1 MQNNL
6 LVFILK
12 TIKIPKTLFSI
23 SILIASLGAISTL
36 TIPFF
41 TGKLVDTFSLE
52 NISLKLIFFLISLF
66 MITGLLN
73 GVGNYLMGVVGEK
86 INYSLRT
93 IFFEKI
99 VKLKTIFFD
108 ENDTGQLISR
118 VVDDTTIIN
127 SFLSSKLPNVFP
139 SILTFIG
146 SLILLMVID
155 YQMTL
160 ISLISI
166 SLFILIIIPIGNI
179 MHKISLNTQTETA
192 NFSAFLNKI
201 FTEIRLVK
209 VFNTE
214 YKEIENSKK
223 KLNNLY
229 RLGVKEV
236 LIESIITPVSSIVML
251 LTLVIILGVGGIR
264 VSMGIISSGELI
276 SMIFYVFQL
285 SNPINE
291 LLTFFTD
298 YKKATGASDR
308 IYKIFHEEEE
318 IITPSNTE
326 ILNNEPIIFKNVY
339 FSHNDNVILNNLSFT
354 IPKNKVTAIVGPSG
368 SGKTTILNIIERL
381 YTISS
386 GTIKYGSNYIY
397 DISLSTWRKNI
408 GYVMQDNPMI
418 NDSIKKNL
426 LYGNSNNLT
435 KKELTYFTK
444 MTDSY
449 DFINNTTNG
458 FNTLIGERGIRL
470 SGGQKQK
477 LDLTR
482 NIIKNPPVLLF
493 DEATSN
499 LDSESEKK
507 IQMTIDKLN
516 GYKTIVIVAHRLS
529 TIKSANQIIFL
540 ENGEITGIGNHKDLL
555 SKHKKYKS
563 FVESQNVSI

>member
-318 IITPSNTE
+318 IITPSNIE
-326 ILNNEPIIFKNVY
+326 ILNNE
-339 FSHNDNVILNNLSFT
+339 
-354 IPKNKVTAIVGPSG
+354 NKVTAIVGPSG